1 MRKIIRISDAMTA
14 HMPGL
19 KTWRALPVPG
29 ISQLDPYIFLNHHGY
44 EEFPANNQG
53 LPFGP
58 HPHRG
63 FETLTFIVEGELVH
77 QDSQGFSSR
86 ILKGGVQWMTAG
98 AGIIHSETSSDE
110 FLEKGGPMEI
120 LQLWINLPAAQKMS
134 PAHYQGFQKDEIPEL
149 QVGEGFKLN
158 LICGAYDGAE
168 GPVQSPYPQFMSTLE
183 APAESKLQWDSKSEQ
198 LFFYLVKGSIKVNG
212 QEMNKRQLAQFENK
226 PGSLD
231 IEVRDDAYIIL
242 GEAEPIKEPVVS
254 YGPFVMNSEAEIQ
267 QAIMDY
273 QSGKMG
279 RWTES

>member
-1 MRKIIRISDAMTA
+1 MGKRKRPD
-14 HMPGL
+14 
-19 KTWRALPVPG
+19 
-29 ISQLDPYIFLNHHGY
+29 
-44 EEFPANNQG
+44 
-53 LPFGP
+53 
-58 HPHRG
+58 
-63 FETLTFIVEGELVH
+63 IVEEPNLEINVKVDRSEIVFQDGQKGEKYLGRLNC
-77 QDSQGFSSR
+77 QGFSSR
-86 ILKGGVQWMTAG
+86 ILKGGVQWMTTG

-149 QVGEGFKLN
+149 KVGEGFKLN
-158 LICGAYDGAE
+158 LICGTYDGAE

-183 APAESKLQWDSKSEQ
+183 APTGSKLHWDSKPEQ

-231 IEVRDDAYIIL
+231 IEVLEDAYIIL

>member
-134 PAHYQGFQKDEIPEL
+134 PAHYQGFQKEEIPEL
-149 QVGEGFKLN
+149 KIGEGFNLN
-158 LICGAYDGAE
+158 LICGTYDGTK

-183 APAESKLQWDSKSEQ
+183 ALAGSKLHWGSKTEQ

-212 QEMNKRQLAQFENK
+212 REMNKRQLAQFEGN
-226 PGSLD
+226 PGSLN
-231 IEVRDDAYIIL
+231 IEVLEDAYIIL
-242 GEAEPIKEPVVS
+242 GEAEPINEPVVS